1 MPFGGV
7 TVVLGGDF
15 RQTLHVVPK
24 AGREGIVAASIS
36 KYYLLREC
44 KVFTLLENVCVDKD
58 VPPITVDGE
67 VVNFKDWMLRL
78 GNGVQQTYDLG
89 DGIDSSWINIPKEVQ
104 VTYSGDPVKAI
115 VDEIYRDLSK
125 NHGSLEYLCDRA
137 ILTPLNEYV
146 DKINREV
153 LDRLPRKSRVYKSSD
168 TICKGSSTNA
178 SDEVLY
184 PPEYLN
190 SLKFS
195 DMEGLS
201 QLGYGYQGN
210 KFLVRFIRLWES
222 CSFHTYYATMINC
235 ILLNANNEQ
244 HWAIALISERDRLLA
259 SVCEGFLYYITGFN
273 IVAAQPSWKP
283 IDTNITL
290 VFGKNTKVLDYL
302 FRSSIPRLRFR
313 LCTWPTIL
321 SRANMNT
328 VLIDVGGVIIDVGD
342 IECQRNDIKRLN
354 LTLLDMSLS
363 TIQITLWRE
372 KSCLFQFDFKD
383 YSSKNVVLTVTGLL
397 VKNRTCRPR
406 RIHLT
411 STQATTLYFNPKC
424 EEVRNL
430 GGYVK
435 ATYGD
440 FIFQFRCNVTIIDIL
455 LRGSHYDG
463 ACLECKDSVLDE
475 HVYCCVTCRRSFIT
489 PISSPSIILLIGD
502 HAGETEFTL
511 QPRELKQLTAYSREE
526 VLRNRRI
533 VHGTFTFPRS
543 LRVIKGAQCTFE
555 VVVTPSSYTNT
566 TGNFE
571 IEQVVKY
578 TQMQAG
584 NQFN

>member
-1 MPFGGV
+1 
-7 TVVLGGDF
+7 
-15 RQTLHVVPK
+15 
-24 AGREGIVAASIS
+24 
-36 KYYLLREC
+36 
-44 KVFTLLENVCVDKD
+44 
-58 VPPITVDGE
+58 
-67 VVNFKDWMLRL
+67 
-78 GNGVQQTYDLG
+78 
-89 DGIDSSWINIPKEVQ
+89 
-104 VTYSGDPVKAI
+104 
-115 VDEIYRDLSK
+115 
-125 NHGSLEYLCDRA
+125 
-137 ILTPLNEYV
+137 
-146 DKINREV
+146 
-153 LDRLPRKSRVYKSSD
+153 
-168 TICKGSSTNA
+168 
-178 SDEVLY
+178 
-184 PPEYLN
+184 
-190 SLKFS
+190 
-195 DMEGLS
+195 MEGLS

-222 CSFHTYYATMINC
+222 CSFHTYYATMLNF
-235 ILLNANNEQ
+235 ILLDANNEQ
-244 HWAIALISERDRLLA
+244 HWAIAPISERDRLFA
-259 SVCEGFLYYITGFN
+259 SVCEGFLYYITGFK

-302 FRSSIPRLRFR
+302 FRSSIPCLRFR

-328 VLIDVGGVIIDVGD
+328 VLSDVGGVIIDVGD
-342 IECQRNDIKRLN
+342 IEYQRNDIKRLK
-354 LTLLDMSLS
+354 LTLLDRSLS
-363 TIQITLWRE
+363 TIQITLWGE
-372 KSCLFQFDFKD
+372 KSRLFQFDFKD
-383 YSSKNVVLTVTGLL
+383 YRSKNVVLIVTGLL
-397 VKNRTCRPR
+397 VRNRTG

-411 STQATTLYFNPKC
+411 STQATTLYFNPEC

-440 FIFQFRCNVTIIDIL
+440 FICQVPYDAEYRYHYFPEPSKRTPYLPLYDLLQTRLWVYQKFRCNVTIIDIL

-475 HVYCCVTCRRSFIT
+475 HVYCCSTCGRSFVT
-489 PISSPSIILLIGD
+489 PISSPSIVLLVGD
-502 HAGETEFTL
+502 HTGETEFTL

-533 VHGTFTFPRS
+533 VHGTFTFPRA

-578 TQMQAG
+578 TKMQAG